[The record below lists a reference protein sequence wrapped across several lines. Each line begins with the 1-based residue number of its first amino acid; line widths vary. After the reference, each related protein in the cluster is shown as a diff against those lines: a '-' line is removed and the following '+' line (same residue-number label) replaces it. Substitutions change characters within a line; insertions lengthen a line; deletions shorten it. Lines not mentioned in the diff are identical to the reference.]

1 MNPQIVLVLIIL
13 AAAAVT
19 TLLAHSALL
28 VAGRLSLRWAV
39 LIPPVAAVLAVVLAV
54 VTATAMMFLSGHDAG
69 VAIATCT
76 GGGLVAIVIGTGLA
90 RRVHEVE
97 AEATRAAAENVR
109 QEEAEATRRELI
121 AGISHDLRTP
131 LAGLRAMAEALEDGV
146 AEDPARFL
154 GQIRAEVEHLNG
166 MVTDLFEVSRLN
178 AGVLQMCPE
187 RIALADLIDEAVAL
201 AEPLARQRGVRML
214 VSSYESLPVQADA
227 RAMTRAV
234 GNLLVNAIRHTPH
247 DATVQVMAGRSR
259 NGMGVVSVADRCGGI
274 PPADLPHIFDLGW
287 QGDAARTPGTG
298 AGSGLGLS
306 IVRGI
311 IEAHGGLVS
320 VRNLDHGCRFDVRVP
335 LAVTSR
341 PATAKP

>member
-1 MNPQIVLVLIIL
+1 MSPPFVLVLIIL
-13 AAAAVT
+13 GAAAVT
-19 TLLAHSALL
+19 MLLAHGALV
-28 VAGRLSLRWAV
+28 VAVQLSLRRAV

-54 VTATAMMFLSGHDAG
+54 MTATGMMFLSAHDAG
-69 VAIATCT
+69 VVMATCT

-90 RRVHEVE
+90 RRVHAVE
-97 AEATRAAAENVR
+97 AAAIRAAAENVR
-109 QEEAEATRRELI
+109 QEEAEAARRELV

-154 GQIRAEVEHLNG
+154 AQIRAEVEHLNG

-187 RIALADLIDEAVAL
+187 RIALADLIEEAVAL
-201 AEPLARQRGVRML
+201 AEPLARQRGVRMQ
-214 VSSYESLPVQADA
+214 VSSRESLPVQADA
-227 RAMTRAV
+227 RAITRAV
-234 GNLLVNAIRHTPH
+234 GNLLVNAIRHTPY
-247 DATVQVMAGRSR
+247 DATIQVMAGRSR
-259 NGMGVVSVADRCGGI
+259 NGMGLLSVADRCGGI
-274 PPADLPHIFDLGW
+274 PPGDLARVFDLGW

-311 IEAHGGLVS
+311 VEAHGGLVS
-320 VRNLDHGCRFDVRVP
+320 VRNVDHGCRFDVRMP
-335 LAVTSR
+335 LATG
-341 PATAKP
+341 